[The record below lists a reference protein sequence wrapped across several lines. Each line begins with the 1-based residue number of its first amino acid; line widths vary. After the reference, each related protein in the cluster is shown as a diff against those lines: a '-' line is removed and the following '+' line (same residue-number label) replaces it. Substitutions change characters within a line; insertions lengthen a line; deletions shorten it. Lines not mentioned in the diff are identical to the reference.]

1 MRLIQGIPFMAYL
14 KIGQLAK
21 KVGCLPSTI
30 HYYTQEGLLKEDMR
44 TQGGYRLYDEK
55 KAILTIKRI
64 ANLQTKNRYRIS
76 EIKKIIK

>member
-1 MRLIQGIPFMAYL
+1 MAYL

-30 HYYTQEGLLKEDMR
+30 HFYTQEGLLKEDSR

-55 KAILTIKRI
+55 KAVLAIKRI
-64 ANLQTKNRYRIS
+64 VNLQTKKRYRLS
-76 EIKKIIK
+76 EIIKIIK